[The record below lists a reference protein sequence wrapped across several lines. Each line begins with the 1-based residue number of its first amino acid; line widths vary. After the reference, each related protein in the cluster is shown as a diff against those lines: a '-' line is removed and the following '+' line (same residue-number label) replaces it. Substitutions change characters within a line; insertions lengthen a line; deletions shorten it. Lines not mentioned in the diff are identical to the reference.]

1 MERLRAFV
9 FDHRRPLA
17 AACAALA
24 VLTAVDALRPSTDT
38 TSVAVVAHDV
48 PSGRVLTADD
58 LTTVQ
63 VPPAARPDHLL
74 DREAAVGRRVAGP
87 MRAGEA
93 VTDRR
98 VISPRDLDGA
108 TLSMVRVDDPAT
120 LIGLR
125 VGDRVDVLAPVTT
138 DDGGGARAVVQ
149 GATVAVLPPGDAGAA
164 SAVGLSTSADDALVL
179 ADAAAA
185 GGLRLIIRS

>member
-24 VLTAVDALRPSTDT
+24 ALTALDALRPSTDAAPI
-38 TSVAVVAHDV
+38 AVVAHDV
-48 PSGRVLTADD
+48 SSGRVLTADD
-58 LTTVQ
+58 LTTVD
-63 VPPAARPDHLL
+63 VPPDARPDHLL
-74 DREAAVGRRVAGP
+74 DLDAAVGRRVAGP

-125 VGDRVDVLAPVTT
+125 VGDRVDVLAAD
-138 DDGGGARAVVQ
+138 DDGSAHAVVR
-149 GATVAVLPPGDAGAA
+149 GATVAVLPPGEGGAVA
-164 SAVGLSTSADDALVL
+164 AVGLSTSADDALVL